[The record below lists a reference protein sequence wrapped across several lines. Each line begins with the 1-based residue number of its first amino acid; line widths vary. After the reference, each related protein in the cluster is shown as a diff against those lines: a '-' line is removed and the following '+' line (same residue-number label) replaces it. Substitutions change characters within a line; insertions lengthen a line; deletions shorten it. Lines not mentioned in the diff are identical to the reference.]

1 MKQLFINVLQFAL
14 KFLARITLARYK
26 PAIIG
31 VTGSVGKTSTREA
44 IRAVLGKERNARSSS
59 KNFNNELGF
68 PLTILGDWVDIGGVF
83 FWIRV
88 LLVSMFR
95 VIVKDRDYQ
104 EVLVLEYAV
113 DHPGDMKY
121 LLGIARPHIAV
132 FTAVGEIPV
141 HVEFFDG
148 PEAVFREKVKLVN
161 QLPSTGFVVL
171 NADDKMVI
179 TAQKETRAQVV
190 TYGFS
195 EKSDVRIT
203 NFANQLEEGV
213 LYGVSFKFAYHG
225 KIVPVRIKGVLGKA
239 QGYAVAAAAA
249 VGSLFGMNF
258 ISIVEALNE
267 KFIPLSGRSRVIPG
281 IKNSVIIDDTYNASP
296 LAMQEALETLHTTS
310 GKRKIAVLGDML
322 EIGTYTLEAHKDIG
336 KLVAKYA
343 DVLIT
348 VGLRG
353 KFIAEAALRAGME
366 KKFVSSFMSVCEAGK
381 FLQAKIVKGDI
392 IIVKGSQS
400 VRMEKIVEEVM
411 LEPEKAGKLLVR
423 QNKVWLAKP
432 GLYE

>member
-1 MKQLFINVLQFAL
+1 
-14 KFLARITLARYK
+14 
-26 PAIIG
+26 
-31 VTGSVGKTSTREA
+31 
-44 IRAVLGKERNARSSS
+44 
-59 KNFNNELGF
+59 
-68 PLTILGDWVDIGGVF
+68 
-83 FWIRV
+83 
-88 LLVSMFR
+88 
-95 VIVKDRDYQ
+95 
-104 EVLVLEYAV
+104 
-113 DHPGDMKY
+113 
-121 LLGIARPHIAV
+121 
-132 FTAVGEIPV
+132 
-141 HVEFFDG
+141 
-148 PEAVFREKVKLVN
+148 
-161 QLPSTGFVVL
+161 
-171 NADDKMVI
+171 MVI